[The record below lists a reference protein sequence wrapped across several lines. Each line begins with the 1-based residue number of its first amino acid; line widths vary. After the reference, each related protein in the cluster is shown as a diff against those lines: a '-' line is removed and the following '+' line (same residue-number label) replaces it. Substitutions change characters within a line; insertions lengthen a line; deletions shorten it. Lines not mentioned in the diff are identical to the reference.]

1 MLFGSMEVKENELHI
16 GGLSSR
22 ELVKSYGSPLYVY
35 DQTHIENMINLFKD
49 NFKSDVL
56 NTRIAYA
63 SKAFLVKKMVSFIE
77 SHDLSLDLVSGGE
90 MYTAYSAGYDFKYAI
105 IHGNN
110 KSLEELTMAI
120 NFGAGLIVV
129 DSIYELE
136 VLIELASKLNKKVN
150 TLLRVNPGIE
160 AHTHEYIITA
170 KLTSKFGESIFD
182 HERLSSIMNLYKN
195 NEYVNLKGFHC
206 HIGSQVFG
214 EEPFTKTVSVMTKFI
229 KEIESNYQMNIT
241 TLNIG
246 GGFGVYYTNE
256 DNPEPLNELL
266 RSIIKKAEKKIEKHN
281 LNINELIIE
290 PGRSLV
296 SNAGTTLYEIGYKK
310 ETYGGKDY
318 LFVNGGMTDNIRP
331 ALYQAKYDSDI
342 ATNMTAKKTGK
353 WTVAGKLCESG
364 DLLIK
369 KTPLQPFE
377 KGDLLAIYTTGAYNY
392 SMASNYNRIQRPAV
406 IFVKDKVVTEYV
418 KRESYEDLIRND
430 L

>member
-1 MLFGSMEVKENELHI
+1 MLFGTQKIENNELHI
-16 GGLSSR
+16 GGISVSD
-22 ELVKSYGSPLYVY
+22 LVKTHGSPLYVY
-35 DQTHIENMINLFKD
+35 DEQHMIDMINIFKD
-49 NFKSDVL
+49 NFKSDSL

-63 SKAFLVKKMVSFIE
+63 SKAFLTTGMVRFIDT
-77 SHDLSLDLVSGGE
+77 HGLSIDLVSGGE
-90 MYTAYSAGYDFKYAI
+90 MYTAKQANFTMSNAI

-110 KSLEELTMAI
+110 KSIQELEMAI
-120 NFGAGLIVV
+120 EYGAGYIIV

-136 VLIELASKLNKKVN
+136 LLINIATEKKTFVN

-170 KLTSKFGESIFD
+170 KLTSKFGESIYD
-182 HERLSSIMNLYKN
+182 SNRIDEIVEMYSNNDYVKLS
-195 NEYVNLKGFHC
+195 GFHC

-214 EEPFTKTVSVMTKFI
+214 TEPFTKTVDVMTNFI
-229 KEIESNYQMNIT
+229 SQVEDCHNIKIS

-246 GGFGVYYTNE
+246 GGFGVYYTDE
-256 DNPEPLNELL
+256 DSPESLPQLL
-266 RSIIKKAEKKIEKHN
+266 RDIVKTAEEKIRERYLSIK
-281 LNINELIIE
+281 ELIIE
-290 PGRSLV
+290 PGRSIV

-331 ALYQAKYDSDI
+331 ALYQAKYACDV
-342 ATNMTAKKTGK
+342 ATNMNGEKTGS

-369 KTPLQPFE
+369 DAPLQPFNR
-377 KGDLLAIYTTGAYNY
+377 GDILAIYTTGAYNY
-392 SMASNYNRIQRPAV
+392 SMASNYNRILKPGV
-406 IFVKDKVVTEYV
+406 IFVKDGTTREIV
-418 KRESYEDLIRND
+418 KRETFEDLIRND